1 MIREARLTIDGRMTR
16 YLEAG
21 AGWPVVLLHAFPLDA
36 DMWRPQ
42 LEQAPQGWRLIAPD
56 VRGFGPRS
64 QIPAG
69 ARAPTMDDLAGDV
82 DALLDA
88 LEISEAAIGGL
99 SMGGY
104 IAFALWRRTP
114 ERFNSLILADTK
126 PTSDTPEGR
135 EGRRAMIELART
147 RGASAV
153 ADEMLPKLLGPTTRD
168 SRPEVAAAVRR
179 MIEAASVD
187 ALTGALEAML
197 GRPDSTEDLAG
208 ISCPSLVIVGA
219 EDAITPPADAE
230 SMRVAIPRSRLV
242 VLPAAGH
249 LSSLETPESFSR
261 VLTDFLQSNI

>member
-1 MIREARLTIDGRMTR
+1 MTR

-56 VRGFGPRS
+56 VRGFGPGS

-168 SRPEVAAAVRR
+168 SRPHVPTAVRR

-197 GRPDSTEDLAG
+197 GRADSTEDLPG

-249 LSSLETPESFSR
+249 LSSLETPEPFSR